1 MRRYVIERSMPGV
14 GERSLSEMRA
24 AATQSN
30 AGLAA
35 LAPDIQWVES
45 YITDKKTFCVYLAK
59 NEKVI
64 RRHGKL
70 TGFPVTKITEVRRVV
85 DPTTATVW
93 SKRDGKTRKKP
104 GKRS

>member
-1 MRRYVIERSMPGV
+1 MRRYVIERNIPGI

-24 AATQSN
+24 AAAQSN
-30 AGLAA
+30 AGLDA

-45 YITDKKTFCVYLAK
+45 YITDKRTFCIYLAK

-64 RRHGKL
+64 REHGKL

-85 DPTTATVW
+85 DPTTAKVW
-93 SKRDGKTRKKP
+93 SKKDGKARKKP
-104 GKRS
+104 GKGS

>member
-1 MRRYVIERSMPGV
+1 MRRYVIERNIPGI

-24 AATQSN
+24 ATAQSN
-30 AGLAA
+30 AGLDA

-64 RRHGKL
+64 REHGKL
-70 TGFPVTKITEVRRVV
+70 TGFPVSKITEVRRVI
-85 DPTTATVW
+85 DPTTSTVW